1 MNALGSVKLSIGH
14 EAVSR
19 QYYLLVPWP
28 RQLTTYCWFWKSDF
42 RSWALMTW
50 HCYLTPFYWTDFL

>member
-19 QYYLLVPWP
+19 QYYLLMPWP

-42 RSWALMTW
+42 RSWALMT
-50 HCYLTPFYWTDFL
+50 